1 MKLIHCADLHL
12 DSSMTTH
19 LTKEKA
25 KERKAELLASFN
37 RMMEYADRE
46 NVSAVLIAG
55 DLFDRKNISA
65 TARNA
70 VYHAISTRPEMTF
83 YYLKGNHD
91 VRLFLPNGKECPEN
105 LKLFGEEWTAYVQTD
120 ERCRLVISG
129 VELCEENH
137 ALIANSL
144 TLNREDVNI
153 VMLHGQEAEYA
164 AQDKAEVVP
173 LRDLRGKGIDYLA
186 LGHVHGYKKETLDSR
201 GEYCYPGCLEC
212 RGFDEYGE
220 HGFVLLDVDLEEK
233 TVASEFIPFA
243 LRNGHYVEVDVSDC
257 MSTAEIMDA
266 INETAKKE
274 HLPHEDFVKFVL
286 VGEMALASE
295 KDLDYLNQWI
305 QDDYYTVKVTDK
317 TKIRIDYED
326 YRNDASLRG
335 EFVRLVQADEVLS
348 DEEKAQM
355 IQYGIRA
362 LEGEEIE

>member
-91 VRLFLPNGKECPEN
+91 EG
-105 LKLFGEEWTAYVQTD
+105 
-120 ERCRLVISG
+120 CRLVISG

-233 TVASEFIPFA
+233 AVASEFIPFA

-326 YRNDASLRG
+326 YQNDASLRG
-335 EFVRLVQADEVLS
+335 EFVRLVQADEKLS

>member
-105 LKLFGEEWTAYVQTD
+105 LKLFGEEWTAYVQAD
-120 ERCRLVISG
+120 EGCRLVISG

-164 AQDKAEVVP
+164 AQDKAEEIG
-173 LRDLRGKGIDYLA
+173 RA
-186 LGHVHGYKKETLDSR
+186 HV
-201 GEYCYPGCLEC
+201 
-212 RGFDEYGE
+212 
-220 HGFVLLDVDLEEK
+220 
-233 TVASEFIPFA
+233 
-243 LRNGHYVEVDVSDC
+243 
-257 MSTAEIMDA
+257 
-266 INETAKKE
+266 
-274 HLPHEDFVKFVL
+274 
-286 VGEMALASE
+286 
-295 KDLDYLNQWI
+295 
-305 QDDYYTVKVTDK
+305 
-317 TKIRIDYED
+317 
-326 YRNDASLRG
+326 
-335 EFVRLVQADEVLS
+335 
-348 DEEKAQM
+348 
-355 IQYGIRA
+355 
-362 LEGEEIE
+362 